1 MKRAAIVF
9 LAAMTVAGAAQADGG
24 DGCRELTS
32 KTDSKVAIAACT
44 AALQAK
50 DGKSNDDIAADYKAR
65 GKAYDRAG
73 RYKDAIT
80 DYATAFALSP
90 QDGSILDAEAVA
102 YEDDGQLDQAIA
114 LYRQEID
121 LARNT
126 DPGDP
131 YFYGAYYLGRDEFQA
146 GSYADAASDLKAF
159 LTNQDL
165 DYSESDFQQHYQRA
179 VLWLHLARFRT
190 GTDDTSEL
198 SENVKPITLTAWP
211 GPIFELYLGQSTPA
225 KVLAATPKKSSD
237 ARCLAT
243 YWVGEYDLA
252 QKDDTGKSAK
262 AGKRLMQQALKAC
275 GRGTEEHYTAELVLA
290 GKR

>member
-1 MKRAAIVF
+1 MKRLVIAVAAA
-9 LAAMTVAGAAQADGG
+9 LCVAGAARAESG
-24 DGCRELTS
+24 DGCRELSS
-32 KTDSKVAIAACT
+32 KTDTKVAIAACT

-50 DGKSNDDIAADYKAR
+50 DGKSNGDIAADYKAR

-90 QDGSILDAEAVA
+90 QDGSILDDEAVA

-114 LYRQEID
+114 LYRQEIE
-121 LARNT
+121 LAKTT
-126 DPGDP
+126 DAGDP

-146 GSYADAASDLKAF
+146 GSYADAATDLESF
-159 LTNQDL
+159 LTDQDL
-165 DYSESDFQQHYQRA
+165 DYDEADYQQHYQRA
-179 VLWLHLARFRT
+179 VLWLHLARVRT
-190 GTDDTSEL
+190 GSDDATEL
-198 SENVKPITLTAWP
+198 SQNLKPITLTSWP
-211 GPIFELYLGQSTPA
+211 GPIFKLMLGETTPA
-225 KVLAATPKKSSD
+225 AVLAAAPTKDKD

-252 QKDDTGKSAK
+252 QKSDAAENAK
-262 AGKRLMQQALKAC
+262 AGKRLMQQAAKAC
-275 GRGTEEHYTAELVLA
+275 DGGTEEHYTAKLVLA